1 MGGMCNDRAYNAR
14 GQWQQPNCRRTVNRK
29 SGGMEGNGLIAQQ
42 TWLMD
47 DAEVESEKSN
57 GFGRIHPVRNETK
70 TRKWR
75 GLTSD
80 QRNII
85 VSHESFSTWLDQT
98 EGDSIHSTPP
108 HPLSVILKKKKWM
121 SYTFNG
127 VGLDIHS
134 SRPLPPPSRVCVCVI
149 IMCAGYIR
157 EKL

>member
-1 MGGMCNDRAYNAR
+1 
-14 GQWQQPNCRRTVNRK
+14 
-29 SGGMEGNGLIAQQ
+29 MEGNGLIAQQ

-108 HPLSVILKKKKWM
+108 PFSVILKKKKMDVVYIQWGR
-121 SYTFNG
+121 SRYT
-127 VGLDIHS
+127 
-134 SRPLPPPSRVCVCVI
+134 
-149 IMCAGYIR
+149 
-157 EKL
+157 

>member
-1 MGGMCNDRAYNAR
+1 MGGGD
-14 GQWQQPNCRRTVNRK
+14 
-29 SGGMEGNGLIAQQ
+29 GLIAQQ

-47 DAEVESEKSN
+47 DAEVETEKSN

-85 VSHESFSTWLDQT
+85 VSHESLSTWLDQT

-108 HPLSVILKKKKWM
+108 PPFSVIFLKKMDVVYIQWCR
-121 SYTFNG
+121 SRYT
-127 VGLDIHS
+127 
-134 SRPLPPPSRVCVCVI
+134 
-149 IMCAGYIR
+149 
-157 EKL
+157 

>member
-1 MGGMCNDRAYNAR
+1 
-14 GQWQQPNCRRTVNRK
+14 
-29 SGGMEGNGLIAQQ
+29 LIAQQ

-108 HPLSVILKKKKWM
+108 PLLCYIKKKK
-121 SYTFNG
+121 NG
-127 VGLDIHS
+127 C
-134 SRPLPPPSRVCVCVI
+134 CVYSMGSV
-149 IMCAGYIR
+149 
-157 EKL
+157 